1 MMTGEPPVFKGPPKG
16 LSSNHQK
23 SIKNRTMKEKRMDCE
38 KARNI
43 DIVSTLAKS
52 GHFPVRKTEK
62 EAWFLSPLRTET
74 QASFKVSLKENYWID
89 FGTFEGGS
97 TIDLV
102 MKMENCSVKEALE
115 RLSGNM
121 GHFSFH
127 SRPNPTKKEHKANP
141 IEIIEVKEI
150 EHRALQNY
158 LSSRKI
164 STKTARK
171 LCKEI
176 HYRIGGRTYF
186 GIGLQNRSGGW
197 ELRNSYWKGSTSPK
211 DVSLIKN
218 DSKNLTITEGMFDML
233 TLLELMPDIVN
244 SHDLLVLNTT
254 AFVKRMIYE
263 IGEYENVELFLDRDK
278 TGLGMTELLQEKCPN
293 SRDMSSLYGSF
304 KDINEWKAKSAK
316 DEVRQRIQ
324 DVSLS

>member
-1 MMTGEPPVFKGPPKG
+1 
-16 LSSNHQK
+16 
-23 SIKNRTMKEKRMDCE
+23 MDCE

-62 EAWFLSPLRTET
+62 EAWFLSPFRSET
-74 QASFKVSLKENYWID
+74 QASFKVSLKKNYWID

-121 GHFSFH
+121 DHFSFH
-127 SRPNPTKKEHKANP
+127 RRSNPTKTEHKANP

-150 EHRALQNY
+150 EHQALQNY

-176 HYRIGGRTYF
+176 HYRIGGRKYF
-186 GIGLQNRSGGW
+186 AIGLRNRSGGW
-197 ELRNSYWKGSTSPK
+197 ELRNRYWKGSTSPK
-211 DVSLIKN
+211 DVSMIGKRFKKLA
-218 DSKNLTITEGMFDML
+218 ITEGMFDML
-233 TLLELMPDIVN
+233 TLMELIPDIGN
-244 SHDLLVLNTT
+244 SHDLLILNTT
-254 AFVKRMIYE
+254 AFVKRMTTE

-278 TGLGMTELLQEKCPN
+278 TGLGMAELLLEKCPN
-293 SRDMSSLYGSF
+293 SRDMSFLYEDF
-304 KDINEWKAKSAK
+304 KDMNEWKVKARRMKFGNEFKMCHCHDKSCFCSRRSQK
-316 DEVRQRIQ
+316 MMEK
-324 DVSLS
+324 

>member
-1 MMTGEPPVFKGPPKG
+1 
-16 LSSNHQK
+16 
-23 SIKNRTMKEKRMDCE
+23 MKEKRMDCE

-43 DIVSTLAKS
+43 DIVSTLAKL

-62 EAWFLSPLRTET
+62 EAWFLSPFRSET
-74 QASFKVSLKENYWID
+74 QASFKVSLKKNYWID

-127 SRPNPTKKEHKANP
+127 QRPNPTKTEYGANP
-141 IEIIEVKEI
+141 IEIIEEKEI

-158 LSSRKI
+158 LWSRKI
-164 STKTARK
+164 SAGTAK
-171 LCKEI
+171 KFCKEI
-176 HYRIGGRTYF
+176 NYRIGGRTYF
-186 GIGLQNRSGGW
+186 ALGLQNRSGGW

-211 DVSLIKN
+211 DVSIIGN
-218 DSKNLTITEGMFDML
+218 QSKKLVITEGMFDML
-233 TLLELMPDIVN
+233 TLLELMPVIPSD
-244 SHDLLVLNTT
+244 HDLLILNTT
-254 AFVKRMIYE
+254 AFVKRMIKE
-263 IGEYENVELFLDRDK
+263 IGEYESVELFLDRDK
-278 TGLGMTELLQEKCPN
+278 TGMGMTELLLEKCPN
-293 SRDMSSLYGSF
+293 SRDMSSLYRVF
-304 KDINEWKAKSAK
+304 KDINEWMVKSTK

>member
-1 MMTGEPPVFKGPPKG
+1 MRE
-16 LSSNHQK
+16 
-23 SIKNRTMKEKRMDCE
+23 KNINTMDCE
-38 KARNI
+38 KACNI
-43 DIVSTLAKS
+43 DIVSTLAKL

-62 EAWFLSPLRTET
+62 EAWFLSPFRSET
-74 QASFKVSLKENYWID
+74 QASFKVSLKKNYWID

-115 RLSGNM
+115 QLSGNM

-127 SRPNPTKKEHKANP
+127 RLPNPTKKEHRANP
-141 IEIIEVKEI
+141 IEIIEEKEI
-150 EHRALQNY
+150 EHLALQSY
-158 LSSRKI
+158 LRSRKI
-164 STKTARK
+164 SAGTAK
-171 LCKEI
+171 KFCKEI

-186 GIGLQNRSGGW
+186 AIGLQNRSGGW

-218 DSKNLTITEGMFDML
+218 DSKNLAITEGMFDLL
-233 TLLELMPDIVN
+233 TLMELMPYIVN

-254 AFVKRMIYE
+254 AFVKRMIKE
-263 IGEYENVELFLDRDK
+263 IREYENVELFLDRDK
-278 TGLGMTELLQEKCPN
+278 TGLGMTELLLEKCPN
-293 SRDMSSLYGSF
+293 SRDMSSLYEGF
-304 KDINEWKAKSAK
+304 KDINEWKVKSTK

>member
-1 MMTGEPPVFKGPPKG
+1 
-16 LSSNHQK
+16 
-23 SIKNRTMKEKRMDCE
+23 MKEKNINTLDCE

-43 DIVSTLAKS
+43 DIISTLAKS

-62 EAWFLSPLRTET
+62 EAWFLSPFRRET
-74 QASFKVSLKENYWID
+74 QASFKVSLKQNYWID

-127 SRPNPTKKEHKANP
+127 RRPNPTKMEHRANP

-171 LCKEI
+171 LCKEV
-176 HYRIGGRTYF
+176 HYQIRGRKYF
-186 GIGLQNRSGGW
+186 AIGLQNRSGGW

-218 DSKNLTITEGMFDML
+218 DSKKLTITEGMFDML
-233 TLLELMPDIVN
+233 TLLELRPELLN
-244 SHDLLVLNTT
+244 THDLLVLNTT
-254 AFVKRMIYE
+254 AFVKRMISE
-263 IGEYENVELFLDRDK
+263 IEDYENVGLFLDRDK
-278 TGLGMTELLQEKCPN
+278 AGHGMTELLIEKCPN
-293 SRDMSSLYGSF
+293 SRDISFLYEGF
-304 KDINEWKAKSAK
+304 KDINEWKVKSAK
-316 DEVRQRIQ
+316 DEVWQRIQ

>member
-1 MMTGEPPVFKGPPKG
+1 
-16 LSSNHQK
+16 
-23 SIKNRTMKEKRMDCE
+23 MKEKRMDCE

-43 DIVSTLAKS
+43 DIVSTLAKL

-62 EAWFLSPLRTET
+62 EAWFLSPFRSET
-74 QASFKVSLKENYWID
+74 QASFKVSLKKNYWID

-97 TIDLV
+97 TIDLI
-102 MKMENCSVKEALE
+102 MKMENFSVKEALE

-121 GHFSFH
+121 DHFSFH
-127 SRPNPTKKEHKANP
+127 RQPIPNEKEEGESQ

-150 EHRALQNY
+150 EHRALQTY

-164 STKTARK
+164 LTKTARK

-176 HYRIGGRTYF
+176 HYLIGERTYF

-197 ELRNSYWKGSTSPK
+197 ELRNRYWKGSTSPK
-211 DVSLIKN
+211 DVSMMGN
-218 DSKNLTITEGMFDML
+218 RSKKLAITEGMFDML
-233 TLLELMPDIVN
+233 TLMELMPDIDN
-244 SHDLLVLNTT
+244 SHDLLVLNST
-254 AFVKRMIYE
+254 AFVKRMITE

-278 TGLGMTELLQEKCPN
+278 AGMGMTELLLEKCPN

-304 KDINEWKAKSAK
+304 KDINEWKVKSAK

>member
-1 MMTGEPPVFKGPPKG
+1 
-16 LSSNHQK
+16 
-23 SIKNRTMKEKRMDCE
+23 MKEKRMDCE

-43 DIVSTLAKS
+43 DIISTLAKS

-62 EAWFLSPLRTET
+62 EAWFLSPFRSET
-74 QASFKVSLKENYWID
+74 QASFKVSLKKNYWID

-102 MKMENCSVKEALE
+102 MKMENCSVREALE

-127 SRPNPTKKEHKANP
+127 RPPNPTKKEHRANP

-150 EHRALQNY
+150 EHRALENY

-164 STKTARK
+164 STKTGRK
-171 LCKEI
+171 LCKEV
-176 HYRIGGRTYF
+176 HYRIRGRAYF

-211 DVSLIKN
+211 DVSLIKS
-218 DSKNLTITEGMFDML
+218 DSKNLAITEGMFDML
-233 TLLELMPDIVN
+233 TLLELRPELLN
-244 SHDLLVLNTT
+244 THDLLVLNTT
-254 AFVKRMIYE
+254 AFVKRMIKE

-278 TGLGMTELLQEKCPN
+278 AGMGMTELLLEKCPN
-293 SRDMSSLYGSF
+293 SRDMSSLYEGF
-304 KDINEWKAKSAK
+304 KDMNEWKVKSAK

>member
-1 MMTGEPPVFKGPPKG
+1 
-16 LSSNHQK
+16 
-23 SIKNRTMKEKRMDCE
+23 MKEKRLDCE

-43 DIVSTLAKS
+43 DIVSTLANL

-62 EAWFLSPLRTET
+62 EAWFLSPFRSET
-74 QASFKVSLKENYWID
+74 QASFKVSLKKNYWID

-102 MKMENCSVKEALE
+102 MKMENCSVKDALE

-127 SRPNPTKKEHKANP
+127 RLPNPTKKEHRANP
-141 IEIIEVKEI
+141 IEIIEEKEI
-150 EHRALQNY
+150 EHLALQSY
-158 LSSRKI
+158 LRSRKI
-164 STKTARK
+164 SAGTAK
-171 LCKEI
+171 KFCKEI

-186 GIGLQNRSGGW
+186 AIGLQNRSGGW

-218 DSKNLTITEGMFDML
+218 DSKNLAITEGMFDLL
-233 TLLELMPDIVN
+233 TLMELMPYIVN

-254 AFVKRMIYE
+254 AFVKRMIKE
-263 IGEYENVELFLDRDK
+263 IREYENVELFLDRDK
-278 TGLGMTELLQEKCPN
+278 TGLGMTELLLEKCPN
-293 SRDMSSLYGSF
+293 SRDMSSLYGGF
-304 KDINEWKAKSAK
+304 KDINEWKVKSTK